1 MKKEKKEGLKK
12 TGLVAGVSAA
22 GVAALTAFSP
32 INIPKG
38 PKHYPGPYVAQVVK
52 ITDSDTIELLV
63 HTWPDTTVKIG
74 VRVNGV
80 DTPEIFRPKCDLE
93 KIKARDASNFVK
105 TLLPIGSTVEVTDV
119 FTGKFGG
126 RVVAD
131 INFSS
136 ATGMDT
142 LAKALI
148 RRQHAVPYFGGKKVK
163 DWCAE

>member
-1 MKKEKKEGLKK
+1 MKKEDLKK
-12 TGLVAGVSAA
+12 GGVVSAVSALGVASLVAFA
-22 GVAALTAFSP
+22 P

-52 ITDSDTIELLV
+52 VTDSDTIELLV

-74 VRVNGV
+74 VRVNGI
-80 DTPEIFRPKCDLE
+80 DTPEIFRPKCEAE
-93 KIKARDASNFVK
+93 KIKARQASNYVK
-105 TLLPIGSTVEVTDV
+105 TLLPIGSTVEVRDV

-131 INFSS
+131 ISFAS
-136 ATGMDT
+136 ATGTDT